1 MSNIKSGLAC
11 LLNDRHGVYI
21 PAKFI
26 ECYDPV
32 AWGVTDD
39 DKEELSSPYNQYYWE
54 TWEMVLNNAAY
65 TDKEGNKWHLY
76 QDGDLYAVCYEL
88 LTDEEKQFI
97 GIDELLESFPEAP
110 EQKCYVL

>member
-1 MSNIKSGLAC
+1 MSDIKSGLAC
-11 LLNDRHGVYI
+11 LLNDAHGIYI

-39 DKEELSSPYNQYYWE
+39 DQKELSSSDNQYYWE
-54 TWEMVLNNAAY
+54 TWESVEQYATF
-65 TDKEGNKWHLY
+65 TDEHGNKWHLY

-88 LTDEEKQFI
+88 LTDDEKQFI
-97 GIDELLESFPEAP
+97 GIEE
-110 EQKCYVL
+110 

>member
-1 MSNIKSGLAC
+1 MSGLAC
-11 LLNDRHGVYI
+11 LLNDAHGIYI

-32 AWGVTDD
+32 AWGVTEEDQ
-39 DKEELSSPYNQYYWE
+39 KELSSPDNQYYWE
-54 TWEMVLNNAAY
+54 TWESVEQYATF
-65 TDKEGNKWHLY
+65 TDEHGNKWHLH

-97 GIDELLESFPEAP
+97 GMEEDNRYFPAVP